1 MASETSLLN
10 TVGYFGPYTITW
22 QLYREPFFVF
32 GGFRALLLQIAHP
45 AVADGVARYSN
56 FQKDPFGRGYRTF
69 AAMAMIYF
77 GDKKQAEA
85 TAHRL
90 WRIHSGIHGTYEAR
104 FDNFSKVGKFELQTS
119 NSKLQTYSANDPGL
133 LFWVLATLTDTTLQ
147 VYDRMPF
154 LDLPAD
160 WKEKFYEES
169 KIAARL
175 LGIPAEVYPPDL
187 EAFQKYFSEILDG
200 DLLGSTPVCREMAQA
215 IVQHPRAPKRLANL
229 LAAGWLPAPL
239 CGRLGIQTGE
249 NPEIRLGK
257 WLRRFGRLYRFIP
270 GWLRYNPAYH
280 QAQYRIAKSEGKSPT
295 LAGRFFNWLGKRVRV
310 PLGLETLKTPPPSHP
325 SAHPDTPG

>member
-1 MASETSLLN
+1 MTSEIVLSN
-10 TVGYFGPYTITW
+10 AVGYFGPRTITW
-22 QLYREPFFVF
+22 RLYREPCFVL
-32 GGFRALLLQIAHP
+32 GGVRALLLQIAHP

-90 WRIHSGIHGTYEAR
+90 WRIHSAIQGNYPIP
-104 FDNFSKVGKFELQTS
+104 NPQSLIP
-119 NSKLQTYSANDPGL
+119 YSANDPGL

-154 LDLPAD
+154 LDLPPD
-160 WKEKFYEES
+160 WKENFYEES

-175 LGIPAEVYPPDL
+175 LGIPEEVYPPDL
-187 EAFQKYFSEILDG
+187 EAFQKYFSETLDG
-200 DLLGSTPVCREMAQA
+200 DLLGSTPVCRKMAQA
-215 IVQHPRAPKRLANL
+215 IVRHPRAPKRLANL

-239 CGRLGIQTGE
+239 CGRLGIQPGE
-249 NPEIRLGK
+249 NPEIRLGT
-257 WLRRFGRLYRFIP
+257 WLRRFGRVYRFIP

-295 LAGRFFNWLGKRVRV
+295 LAGRFFNWLGRRMRV

>member
-1 MASETSLLN
+1 MTSETSLSN
-10 TVGYFGPYTITW
+10 AVGYFGPHTITW
-22 QLYREPFFVF
+22 RLYREPCFVF
-32 GGFRALLLQIAHP
+32 GGVRALLLQIAHP

-90 WRIHSGIHGTYEAR
+90 WRIHSAIQGHYPIPNHQ
-104 FDNFSKVGKFELQTS
+104 SPIP
-119 NSKLQTYSANDPGL
+119 YSANDPGL
-133 LFWVLATLTDTTLQ
+133 LLWVLATLTDTTLQ

-154 LDLPAD
+154 LKLPPD

-169 KIAARL
+169 KTAARL
-175 LGIPAEVYPPDL
+175 LGIPEEVYPLDL
-187 EAFQKYFSEILDG
+187 QAFQKYFSETLDG
-200 DLLGSTPVCREMAQA
+200 DLLGSTPVCHEMAQA
-215 IVQHPRAPKRLANL
+215 IVRHPRAPKRLANL

-239 CGRLGIQTGE
+239 CKRLGIQTGE

-280 QAQYRIAKSEGKSPT
+280 QAKYRIVKSEGKSPT
-295 LAGRFFNWLGKRVRV
+295 LAGRFFHWLGKRVRV
-310 PLGLETLKTPPPSHP
+310 PLGLEQSF
-325 SAHPDTPG
+325 